1 MTKDSVFVAAS
12 VMRKLYQI
20 RISDYD
26 VHVNVVGGGD
36 VDGPSAGAALTVA
49 IASAVNNTPVRQDLA
64 ITGEISLQGHLKPVG
79 GLYGKA
85 YGAKQ
90 AGMRE
95 LLLPRENARELSES
109 TVGIPLVPLDTIEEV
124 LQRMLVKA

>member
-1 MTKDSVFVAAS
+1 
-12 VMRKLYQI
+12 
-20 RISDYD
+20 
-26 VHVNVVGGGD
+26 
-36 VDGPSAGAALTVA
+36 
-49 IASAVNNTPVRQDLA
+49 VRQDLA

-95 LLLPRENARELSES
+95 LLLPRENAKELSEG
-109 TVGIPLVPLDTIEEV
+109 TVGIPLVGLDTIEEV
-124 LQRMLVKA
+124 LSRMLVES